1 MDLTPLIDAQWR
13 IYPASALA
21 LVGLALVA
29 RGLWFGFAGSKG
41 LLRERDALGW
51 MRGFRL
57 AVVGLCLVGIAVA
70 WGWHI
75 LWLFVAALGIM
86 GEELLETTV
95 IIEVLKRNP
104 PRATAGGVGRRRS
117 SKPDPRRSSGV
128 SFGAT

>member
-95 IIEVLKRNP
+95 IIEVL
-104 PRATAGGVGRRRS
+104 
-117 SKPDPRRSSGV
+117 
-128 SFGAT
+128 